1 MAVMVGM
8 KAKKQNV
15 FTFKLGKSDLTSV
28 CLIIVMHSELSTG
41 LMFQEQC
48 IQRGKNLAGMIN
60 AWNWELKILTHYG
73 GGCCIIIM
81 NYSTNLLISL
91 RIKSFLFKLCCEI
104 IHAPL
109 YACSTNLWIFFRIKS
124 FLFIKLCCRDIMYA

>member
-60 AWNWELKILTHYG
+60 AWN
-73 GGCCIIIM
+73 
-81 NYSTNLLISL
+81 
-91 RIKSFLFKLCCEI
+91 
-104 IHAPL
+104 
-109 YACSTNLWIFFRIKS
+109 
-124 FLFIKLCCRDIMYA
+124 